1 MSGQVETKE
10 RTEMKKLLT
19 LATIAL
25 VMAPTLAT
33 AQTPPSPTKA
43 LVNIIVAEQ
52 FCAMRSPP
60 QEILVAIGS
69 RATIETGLDTPQL
82 VEAGY
87 QAAKEIGN
95 AYKANGTLDG
105 FCAYMMGVYAGS
117 GW

>member
-1 MSGQVETKE
+1 ML
-10 RTEMKKLLT
+10 KLTTAIVT
-19 LATIAL
+19 LAITA
-25 VMAPTLAT
+25 AATPSLAQT
-33 AQTPPSPTKA
+33 TPPSPTKA

-60 QEILVAIGS
+60 KEILVAIGS

-87 QAAKEIGN
+87 QAANEIGN
-95 AYKANGTLDG
+95 AYKANGTLYG
-105 FCAYMMGVYAGS
+105 FCSYTMGVYAGS

>member
-10 RTEMKKLLT
+10 RTEMKKVLT
-19 LATIAL
+19 LAVVAM

-52 FCAMRSPP
+52 FCNLHTPRDIHLAIGQEAMR
-60 QEILVAIGS
+60 
-69 RATIETGLDTPQL
+69 ETGLDAPRL
-82 VEAGY
+82 VDAGY
-87 QAAKEIGN
+87 WAATEIGN
-95 AYKANGTLDG
+95 AYRADG
-105 FCAYMMGVYAGS
+105 RLPKFCAYMMGVYAGS

>member
-1 MSGQVETKE
+1 MV
-10 RTEMKKLLT
+10 KLTT
-19 LATIAL
+19 LALAIT
-25 VMAPTLAT
+25 VLAT
-33 AQTPPSPTKA
+33 PSLSQTTPPSPTKA
-43 LVNIIVAEQ
+43 LVSIIVAEQ
-52 FCAMRSPP
+52 FCSMRSPP

-87 QAAKEIGN
+87 KAANEIGN